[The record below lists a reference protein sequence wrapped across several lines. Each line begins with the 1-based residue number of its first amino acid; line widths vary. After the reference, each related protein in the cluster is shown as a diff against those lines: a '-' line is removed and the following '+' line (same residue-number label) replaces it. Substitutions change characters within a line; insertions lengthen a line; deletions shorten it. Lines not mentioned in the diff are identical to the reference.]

1 MKWIVKLICLFFVL
15 GCCDD
20 DDIVE
25 DVINTR
31 VAVLIVDEETKDFEG
46 GKINNYDEVFDS
58 YALEVE
64 NLAPND
70 AGYIKIYLKP
80 FNNQLIYF
88 ASQIF
93 MGSGEIFIPNPITPP
108 HQFEYVITND
118 YRNIPDNAIELTNIG
133 SVNVEYYWASIQGLR
148 IVREALLSPNS
159 QVHYFRQDL
168 NAGIDSNAKW
178 IFIVKY

>member
-15 GCCDD
+15 GCCGDESNKES
-20 DDIVE
+20 IKSS
-25 DVINTR
+25 
-31 VAVLIVDEETKDFEG
+31 VAVLIVDEESRNFEG
-46 GKINNYDEVFDS
+46 GKINTYDEEFDT

-64 NLAPND
+64 NIAPND
-70 AGYIKIYLKP
+70 AGYIKVYLKS
-80 FNNQLIYF
+80 FNNQLIYY

-93 MGSGEIFIPNPITPP
+93 MGSGEILIPNPITPP
-108 HQFEYVITND
+108 NQFEYVITND

>member
-1 MKWIVKLICLFFVL
+1 MKWIVKLICLFFIL

-31 VAVLIVDEETKDFEG
+31 VALLIVDEETKDFEG

-64 NLAPND
+64 NVAPND

-80 FNNQLIYF
+80 FKSIDIFCFSNIYG
-88 ASQIF
+88 IW
-93 MGSGEIFIPNPITPP
+93 
-108 HQFEYVITND
+108 
-118 YRNIPDNAIELTNIG
+118 RNFYSKSYKT
-133 SVNVEYYWASIQGLR
+133 SSSI
-148 IVREALLSPNS
+148 
-159 QVHYFRQDL
+159 
-168 NAGIDSNAKW
+168 
-178 IFIVKY
+178 

>member
-31 VAVLIVDEETKDFEG
+31 VAVLIVDEETKIFEG
-46 GKINNYDEVFDS
+46 GKINNYDEVFDT

-64 NLAPND
+64 NIARSD
-70 AGYIKIYLKP
+70 AGYIKVYLKP
-80 FNNQLIYF
+80 FNNELIYY

-93 MGSGEIFIPNPITPP
+93 MGSGEILIPNPITPP
-108 HQFEYVITND
+108 NQFDFVLTND
-118 YRNIPDNAIELTNIG
+118 YKNMPANATELTNIG
-133 SVNVEYYWASIQGLR
+133 ASNAEDYWASIQGLR
-148 IVREALLSPNS
+148 IVREALLSTNS
-159 QVHYFRQDL
+159 EVHYFRQDL